1 MNWVEM
7 DIYTTTEGIEAVTGS
22 LLGMGIN
29 GFVIKD
35 AKDFQDF
42 LDDKDGNWDYID
54 DDLMGLKNCE
64 TTVTVYLPENAQG
77 LENLEAM
84 KLELWCDGVDFLKKT
99 GRLYASAKGGRCYNI
114 TSIRPQ
120 GQMALLQ
127 LEGVNDMDAARALRG
142 QVFYFDRS
150 DATLPEGRW
159 YVADLIG
166 CEVRDAD
173 TGKVYGV
180 VTSVDHPGA
189 QDIYTVKSPSG
200 REYMFPGVDAFLKE
214 RNPPE
219 GYILVTPI
227 PGLLDDDF
235 DSEREE
241 E

>member
-84 KLELWCDGVDFLKKT
+84 KLELWCDGVDFLKKA
-99 GRLYASAKGGRCYNI
+99 GRLYASAKGGKCYNI

>member
-1 MNWVEM
+1 MRRHQ
-7 DIYTTTEGIEAVTGS
+7 
-22 LLGMGIN
+22 L
-29 GFVIKD
+29 
-35 AKDFQDF
+35 
-42 LDDKDGNWDYID
+42 
-54 DDLMGLKNCE
+54 
-64 TTVTVYLPENAQG
+64 
-77 LENLEAM
+77 
-84 KLELWCDGVDFLKKT
+84 LKKV
-99 GRLYASAKGGRCYNI
+99 GRLYPSAQGGRAYKI

-142 QVFYFDRS
+142 QVFYFDRN
-150 DATLPEGRW
+150 DATLPAGRW

-200 REYMFPGVDAFLKE
+200 KEYMFPGVDAFLKE

-235 DSEREE
+235 DSERDGEE
-241 E
+241 

>member
-1 MNWVEM
+1 MQQ
-7 DIYTTTEGIEAVTGS
+7 Y
-22 LLGMGIN
+22 
-29 GFVIKD
+29 
-35 AKDFQDF
+35 
-42 LDDKDGNWDYID
+42 
-54 DDLMGLKNCE
+54 
-64 TTVTVYLPENAQG
+64 
-77 LENLEAM
+77 LEAGKVVTTHGVRGEM

-99 GRLYASAKGGRCYNI
+99 GRLYASAKGGKCYNI
-114 TSIRPQ
+114 ISIRPQ

-142 QVFYFDRS
+142 PVFYFDR
-150 DATLPEGRW
+150 
-159 YVADLIG
+159 
-166 CEVRDAD
+166 
-173 TGKVYGV
+173 
-180 VTSVDHPGA
+180 VDHPGA

-200 REYMFPGVDAFLKE
+200 KEYMFPGVDAFLKE

>member
-1 MNWVEM
+1 MQK
-7 DIYTTTEGIEAVTGS
+7 Y
-22 LLGMGIN
+22 
-29 GFVIKD
+29 
-35 AKDFQDF
+35 
-42 LDDKDGNWDYID
+42 
-54 DDLMGLKNCE
+54 
-64 TTVTVYLPENAQG
+64 
-77 LENLEAM
+77 LEAGKVVTTHGVRGEM
-84 KLELWCDGVDFLKKT
+84 KLELWCDGVAFLKKV
-99 GRLYASAKGGRCYNI
+99 GRLYTTPQGGRCYKI

-127 LEGVNDMDAARALRG
+127 LEGVSDMDAARALRG
-142 QVFYFDRS
+142 QVFYFDRD
-150 DATLPEGRW
+150 DATLPAGKW

-180 VTSVDHPGA
+180 VTSVA
-189 QDIYTVKSPSG
+189 STVKTPG
-200 REYMFPGVDAFLKE
+200 GKEYMFPGVDAFLKE

-219 GYILVTPI
+219 GYLLVTPI

>member
-1 MNWVEM
+1 MCASSPKGGAKSLSLWERWQCEAL
-7 DIYTTTEGIEAVTGS
+7 TERARTLNRSE
-22 LLGMGIN
+22 
-29 GFVIKD
+29 
-35 AKDFQDF
+35 F
-42 LDDKDGNWDYID
+42 LQQY
-54 DDLMGLKNCE
+54 
-64 TTVTVYLPENAQG
+64 
-77 LENLEAM
+77 LEAGKVVTTHGVRGEM

-99 GRLYASAKGGRCYNI
+99 GRLYASAKGGKCYNI
-114 TSIRPQ
+114 TAIRPQ

-142 QVFYFDRS
+142 QVFYFDRN

-189 QDIYTVKSPSG
+189 QDIYTVKAPG
-200 REYMFPGVDAFLKE
+200 GKEYMFPGVDAFLKE

-227 PGLLDDDF
+227 PGLLDDDC
-235 DSEREE
+235 DSEREGE
-241 E
+241 

>member
-1 MNWVEM
+1 MQQ
-7 DIYTTTEGIEAVTGS
+7 Y
-22 LLGMGIN
+22 
-29 GFVIKD
+29 
-35 AKDFQDF
+35 
-42 LDDKDGNWDYID
+42 
-54 DDLMGLKNCE
+54 
-64 TTVTVYLPENAQG
+64 
-77 LENLEAM
+77 LEAGKVVTTHGVRGEM
-84 KLELWCDGVDFLKKT
+84 KLELWCDGVDFLKKA
-99 GRLYASAKGGRCYNI
+99 GRLFPSAQGGRAYKI

-127 LEGVNDMDAARALRG
+127 LEGRNDMDAARALRG
-142 QVFYFDRS
+142 QCS
-150 DATLPEGRW
+150 ILTAMTPPCLQAGGMWPT
-159 YVADLIG
+159 LIG

-200 REYMFPGVDAFLKE
+200 KEYMFPGVDAFLKE

-235 DSEREE
+235 DSERDGEE
-241 E
+241 

>member
-1 MNWVEM
+1 MQN
-7 DIYTTTEGIEAVTGS
+7 
-22 LLGMGIN
+22 
-29 GFVIKD
+29 
-35 AKDFQDF
+35 
-42 LDDKDGNWDYID
+42 
-54 DDLMGLKNCE
+54 
-64 TTVTVYLPENAQG
+64 YLPACKIVSTHGVRGEMKALPLCDGAAFLAKFKRLFTSADGAGETRVLGVRAQG
-77 LENLEAM
+77 NVILLR
-84 KLELWCDGVDFLKKT
+84 LDGVT
-99 GRLYASAKGGRCYNI
+99 
-114 TSIRPQ
+114 
-120 GQMALLQ
+120 
-127 LEGVNDMDAARALRG
+127 DMDAARALRG
-142 QVFYFDRS
+142 QGCFFDRS

-200 REYMFPGVDAFLKE
+200 KEYMFPGEDAFLKE

-219 GYILVTPI
+219 GYILVTPF

>member
-1 MNWVEM
+1 MQN
-7 DIYTTTEGIEAVTGS
+7 
-22 LLGMGIN
+22 
-29 GFVIKD
+29 
-35 AKDFQDF
+35 
-42 LDDKDGNWDYID
+42 
-54 DDLMGLKNCE
+54 
-64 TTVTVYLPENAQG
+64 YLPACKIVSTHGVRGEMKALPLCDGAAFLAKFKRLFTTADGAGETRVLGVRAQG
-77 LENLEAM
+77 NVILL
-84 KLELWCDGVDFLKKT
+84 
-99 GRLYASAKGGRCYNI
+99 RLD
-114 TSIRPQ
+114 
-120 GQMALLQ
+120 
-127 LEGVNDMDAARALRG
+127 GVNDMDAARALRG

-200 REYMFPGVDAFLKE
+200 KEYMFPGVDAFLKE

>member
-1 MNWVEM
+1 MQQ
-7 DIYTTTEGIEAVTGS
+7 Y
-22 LLGMGIN
+22 
-29 GFVIKD
+29 
-35 AKDFQDF
+35 
-42 LDDKDGNWDYID
+42 
-54 DDLMGLKNCE
+54 
-64 TTVTVYLPENAQG
+64 
-77 LENLEAM
+77 LEAGKVVTTHGVRGEM

-99 GRLYASAKGGRCYNI
+99 GRLYASAKGGKCYNI

-142 QVFYFDRS
+142 QVFYFDRN
-150 DATLPEGRW
+150 DATLPAGRW

-173 TGKVYGV
+173 TG
-180 VTSVDHPGA
+180 A

-200 REYMFPGVDAFLKE
+200 KEYMFPGVDAFLKE

>member
-1 MNWVEM
+1 MQQ
-7 DIYTTTEGIEAVTGS
+7 Y
-22 LLGMGIN
+22 
-29 GFVIKD
+29 
-35 AKDFQDF
+35 
-42 LDDKDGNWDYID
+42 
-54 DDLMGLKNCE
+54 
-64 TTVTVYLPENAQG
+64 
-77 LENLEAM
+77 LEAGKVVTTHGVRGEM

-99 GRLYASAKGGRCYNI
+99 GRLYASAKGGKCYNI

-189 QDIYTVKSPSG
+189 QDIYTVKVPQRQGIYVPRRGRLSSKSATRRRAISSSPPS
-200 REYMFPGVDAFLKE
+200 RACWTTTV
-214 RNPPE
+214 
-219 GYILVTPI
+219 
-227 PGLLDDDF
+227 